1 MNNKPKEN
9 CKYWDKCYQK
19 NEHHLITYNHPTAT
33 KPKEEEPTTEISPNK
48 SPIPPGNNEKQDDS
62 IEETKPETTSVV
74 VDDDDDDEPKKHEKT
89 PKKRHSSEASD
100 NTVNTPPKKNP
111 SKRLWDHSEANIN
124 EKEQSS
130 SFIHEKFLVK
140 MPKDFYLFW
149 KFVVTHPTKNSLKP
163 FNFELVGPYDFL
175 AGKFAPGQNKSPGD
189 YLRHW
194 RFFYDPPEFQTIFV
208 KKGSG
213 IHYGYWR
220 DDPKDEENL
229 LIVRNDASK
238 GCVFELIATNMFDAF
253 AYFLEKDYQVTP
265 FNHKVLGDMRKTISN
280 FVQESKFDR
289 RSLVEAKV
297 ERAKKISAK
306 TFHNVGIVV
315 PVNKTTGV
323 GYRPLTDSDS
333 NIKKILS
340 ALEKPGELSKEEAKE
355 MVMEKLNPI
364 ITNSVIALDECDF
377 GTNLELG
384 IDLFCSGHKE
394 LHEIVQNLL
403 NPAYKL
409 LGRPQY
415 MAILK
420 AHLADRRNSYKL
432 SILD

>member
-1 MNNKPKEN
+1 MNNKPKED
-9 CKYWDKCYQK
+9 CKYWDKCYQR
-19 NEHHLITYNHPTAT
+19 NEHHLKSYNHP
-33 KPKEEEPTTEISPNK
+33 KPEETEEKEEHKNNTPGNNK
-48 SPIPPGNNEKQDDS
+48 SPTKANSNGDDVP
-62 IEETKPETTSVV
+62 EETMAESGTAKVQLE
-74 VDDDDDDEPKKHEKT
+74 KKDKT
-89 PKKRHSSEASD
+89 PKKRRSSEASAAND
-100 NTVNTPPKKNP
+100 GKEEVSVPKKNTA
-111 SKRLWDHSEANIN
+111 KRLWDHSESNAT
-124 EKEQSS
+124 ETDS

-140 MPKDFYLFW
+140 MPKDFNLFW
-149 KFVVTHPTKNSLKP
+149 KFVTSYPKGQMSFKS
-163 FNFELVGPYDFL
+163 FNADLVGPYDFL
-175 AGKFAPGQNKSPGD
+175 AGKFANVENKSPGE

-194 RFFYDPPEFQTIFV
+194 RFFYDPPEFQTLFV
-208 KKGSG
+208 KRGTG

-220 DDPKDEENL
+220 DDPKDEEDL

-238 GCVFELIATNMFDAF
+238 GCVFELVATNMFDAF
-253 AYFLEKDYQVTP
+253 AYYLEKDFPVTP
-265 FNHKVLGDMRKTISN
+265 FNHKALGDMRKAISS
-280 FVQESKFDR
+280 FVEENKYER
-289 RSLVEAKV
+289 KSLVEAKSQ
-297 ERAKKISAK
+297 RARKICSK

-315 PVNKTTGV
+315 PVNKTTTV
-323 GYRPLTDSDS
+323 GYRPLMDSDA

-340 ALEKPGELSKEEAKE
+340 ALDKPGESSKEQAKE
-355 MVMEKLNPI
+355 IVMEKLQPI
-364 ITNSVIALDECDF
+364 ITASVIALDECDF

-420 AHLADRRNSYKL
+420 AHLANRSNSNKL